1 VSVHASC
8 GFVQAESPDDW
19 AAAQSLVR
27 KYAEQLTVDLEFQN
41 FGEEV
46 EHLEKHYGPPHGVFL
61 LARGAGG
68 FIGCVGLRKFSGDT
82 AEMKRLYVAP
92 AGRGSGTGRA
102 LALEIIERARALG
115 YARILLDTLPS
126 MDAAQAVYRSI
137 GFRVISA
144 YRFNPVPGTI
154 YMEVTL

>member
-1 VSVHASC
+1 MR
-8 GFVQAESPDDW
+8 E
-19 AAAQSLVR
+19 
-27 KYAEQLTVDLEFQN
+27 YAEELGVDLEFQN

-46 EHLEKHYGPPHGVFL
+46 EHLEQHYGPPEGVFL

-68 FIGCVGLRKFSGDT
+68 FIGCGALRKFSGDT

-102 LALEIIERARALG
+102 LALEIVERARALG

-126 MDAAQAVYRSI
+126 MNAGQALYRSI
-137 GFRVISA
+137 GFRVIPA
-144 YRFNPVPGTI
+144 YRFNPVPGTV
-154 YMEVTL
+154 YMELVL